1 MAKYVKNLT
10 NQRIFVPQ
18 YDIVLEP
25 NEIRELS
32 DEVIAYILALRPN
45 EVMVLDEKLLTE
57 EEKSSGGEETLGEV
71 SGIVFVEE
79 QTSQKSSSK
88 RKRSAKE

>member
-57 EEKSSGGEETLGEV
+57 EEKASEGKDDLGEV
-71 SGIVFVEE
+71 SGIVFVDE
-79 QTSQKSSSK
+79 QTQEKSSSK
-88 RKRSAKE
+88 RKRSSKE